1 MPHFVDF
8 DLILDPDPND
18 PERVIIT
25 AQTLNATQQASF
37 AFPYNGVMLETR
49 LDKLEKLLSKGT
61 RAFNLASAPNVPER
75 ERPVRELAVAMF
87 ESLLPGELRA
97 LYRQA
102 HNYVHH
108 QQLDGVR
115 LRLRINTPQW
125 NSLPWEFMYDPDSSC
140 YVGVKSNTPIIR
152 LPELRQPPPPLTVE
166 GTLRIL
172 AMIANPDDP
181 HLDRL
186 NVERERERLQQAIHG
201 TAIEVEWIAGTVDA
215 LANALTNGQR
225 WHVFHYIGHGGF
237 DERNGGLLAFENAE
251 GKVYPYRAEHL
262 KNRLTGHPSLRF
274 AFLNCCMSGTTGKA
288 DVFSST
294 AATLIRGGLTGVLA
308 MQFEVSDNGA
318 IRFAE
323 QLYQGLVKG
332 QRLETTVTE
341 ARLRLSELESFEW
354 GTPVLYLASP
364 DGVLFTVQ
372 TTGQPTQNPIPAA
385 VPAAPPPSSHP
396 RLPDTESSGT
406 AAEDPLRLFN
416 EASACVEGE
425 RYSEATALYER
436 LLGWAPP
443 FRERQVRALLKQAE
457 ELLAEQEKARAAQ
470 KRLEEAEER
479 FSDLETFVQLARTE
493 SAKAHAREEI
503 QQFLADYPEY
513 KTDANVLALWERVKP
528 PPPPKPPEP
537 ALGTRMTDEKGVIM
551 VYVPPGTFQMG
562 SSNDADERPIHS
574 VTIERGF
581 WLDLTPVTNASYAQ
595 FITDGGYKTETYWTP
610 GGWAWRKTADKT
622 APRDYDDFTA
632 PQQPRVGVTWFEAD
646 AYCRWRGGRLPTEA
660 EWEWAARGER
670 SLVYPWGND
679 FKRDS
684 SVVIYRENSGEKSH
698 PVGEGIRV
706 AGASWVG
713 ALDMSGNVWEWI
725 SSLYTPYPYDGND
738 GREADTGDRTD
749 VLRVLR
755 GGSWGDSQDNVRA
768 ANRFRVDPA
777 NQFNRW
783 GFRLARSYR

>member
-1 MPHFVDF
+1 MALDYLNF
-8 DLILDPDPND
+8 DLRLDDHPLGGYTVAVVNSPAGETSGTFDLQFPDLENLLLRLENAVIKGSQRGGARRRLYS
-18 PERVIIT
+18 PEEKTVQDFGHQLF
-25 AQTLNATQQASF
+25 QTL
-37 AFPYNGVMLETR
+37 FPADIRSLYDQSRILAQNE
-49 LDKLEKLLSKGT
+49 SKG
-61 RAFNLASAPNVPER
+61 L
-75 ERPVRELAVAMF
+75 
-87 ESLLPGELRA
+87 
-97 LYRQA
+97 
-102 HNYVHH
+102 
-108 QQLDGVR
+108 R
-115 LRLRINTPQW
+115 LRLRINSPKL
-125 NSLPWEFMYDPDSSC
+125 SAMPWEFLYDPRGAGRYLSLFND
-140 YVGVKSNTPIIR
+140 TPLIR
-152 LPELRQPPPPLTVE
+152 YLETPYPVTPLTIPAGE
-166 GTLRIL
+166 PLRIL
-172 AMIANPDDP
+172 GMIAAPTDQEA
-181 HLDRL
+181 LDVDGERAHIEDAL
-186 NVERERERLQQAIHG
+186 SDVSNVALTWVSG
-201 TAIEVEWIAGTVDA
+201 GTVR
-215 LANALTNGQR
+215 ALTNALDAGQ
-225 WHVFHYIGHGGF
+225 WHIFHFIGHGLLNTRTKEGMIALCNTQGKTHPF
-237 DERNGGLLAFENAE
+237 SASQLATLLADHQ
-251 GKVYPYRAEHL
+251 P
-262 KNRLTGHPSLRF
+262 LRF
-274 AFLNCCMSGTTGKA
+274 AYLNSCEGAKSDSA
-288 DVFSST
+288 DLYSST
-294 AATLIRGGLTGVLA
+294 ASILVGSGLAAVLA
-308 MQFEVSDNGA
+308 MQYEIFDEGAKCFAKRFYEALANGDPVDQAATKGRKA
-318 IRFAE
+318 IRS
-323 QLYQGLVKG
+323 
-332 QRLETTVTE
+332 E
-341 ARLRLSELESFEW
+341 AGSIMEW
-354 GTPVLYLASP
+354 GTPVLTMRSP
-364 DGVLFTVQ
+364 DGVLFTVR
-372 TTGQPTQNPIPAA
+372 PAQK
-385 VPAAPPPSSHP
+385 PAPSP
-396 RLPDTESSGT
+396 LAGRD
-406 AAEDPLRLFN
+406 EDPVALFN

-595 FITDGGYKTETYWTP
+595 FIKDGGYKTETYWTP

-632 PQQPRVGVTWFEAD
+632 PQQPRVGVTWFEAY
-646 AYCRWRGGRLPTEA
+646 AYCQWREGRLPTEA

-670 SLVYPWGND
+670 RLVYPWGND

-684 SVVIYRENSGEKSH
+684 SVVIYGENSGRKSH